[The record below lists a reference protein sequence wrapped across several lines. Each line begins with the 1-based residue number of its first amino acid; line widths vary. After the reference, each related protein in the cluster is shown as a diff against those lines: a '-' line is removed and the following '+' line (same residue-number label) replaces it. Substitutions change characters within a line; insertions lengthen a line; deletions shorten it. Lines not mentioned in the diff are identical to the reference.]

1 MEKQK
6 TAVEWLVEQ
15 LGNDLYIKDSSM
27 SKQAITKAKQM
38 EKEQIIE
45 AWLNGYHKCGC
56 KQPKQGSKYY
66 LETYGKHE
74 NKAENND

>member
-15 LGNDLYIKDSSM
+15 LNGENHLTITEINRLVE
-27 SKQAITKAKQM
+27 QAIKM
-38 EKEQIIE
+38 ERRQIIE
-45 AWLNGYHKCGC
+45 AHNNGYWEGDDADGDDE
-56 KQPKQGSKYY
+56 QYY
-66 LETYGKHE
+66 EFKYGKHE